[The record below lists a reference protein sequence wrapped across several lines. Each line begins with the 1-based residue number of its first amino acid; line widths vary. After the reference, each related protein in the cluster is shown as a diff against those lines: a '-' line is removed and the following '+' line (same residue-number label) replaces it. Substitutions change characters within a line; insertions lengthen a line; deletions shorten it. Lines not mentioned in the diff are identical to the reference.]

1 MSAPFKNTAPKKTTL
16 KNAASTKLA
25 QPGASGESAP
35 SVSHPAGTPNLGFL
49 GWSEESAAVFSLLQ
63 GRFEGLAES
72 ASILAREG
80 EPSPLERRIPS
91 VEGLFQTAGI
101 ILASGGRDALEPHL
115 PTIRLAISDSHVLVL
130 LGDGWSLEEML
141 GHLHER
147 KLVRAMV
154 LPAGQG
160 SAGAVAFHFSPY
172 FTEAEA
178 QAFLDLFGH
187 LELCIELQQE
197 SQFEVLRG
205 LADFA
210 PAAFYIL
217 LESLIDGVVTMGVP
231 RPAALQYLTALLS
244 GAVGRL
250 LDGEGSPAR
259 LREQALETEVA
270 AAGLVELESAGMR
283 GAVMRSIRKSVEHS
297 REMAARATLRPTQR
311 RTSKEE

>member
-1 MSAPFKNTAPKKTTL
+1 VSAPS
-16 KNAASTKLA
+16 KNAATA
-25 QPGASGESAP
+25 QTGESAQ
-35 SVSHPAGTPNLGFL
+35 SASHPAGTPNLGFI
-49 GWSEESAAVFSLLQ
+49 GWSDESAAVFSLLQ

-80 EPSPLERRIPS
+80 ERSPLERRIPS
-91 VEGLFQTAGI
+91 VEGLFQTAGVI
-101 ILASGGRDALEPHL
+101 FASGGRDALDTHL

-130 LGDGWSLEEML
+130 LGDGWSLEELL
-141 GHLHER
+141 GHLNER

-154 LPAGQG
+154 LPVAQG
-160 SAGAVAFHFSPY
+160 SPGAVAFHLSPY
-172 FTEAEA
+172 FSEAEA
-178 QAFLDLFGH
+178 QAFRELFGH

-197 SQFEVLRG
+197 SQIEVLRG
-205 LADFA
+205 LAGFA
-210 PAAFYIL
+210 PAAFYTL

-259 LREQALETEVA
+259 LREQALEMEVA